1 MKTQVEC
8 IVRANN
14 ILGEVPLWG
23 AQTQKLWWID
33 IYAPALHSYDPRN
46 NAHASVPLPG
56 KIVGSFAMRQ
66 SGGMV
71 IARNDGFFSFDPA
84 TGASSLIACPEP
96 DKPEHRLNDGKCDR
110 RGRYWVGS
118 MHATIREPRGTF
130 YRIDPDHSVHPMFD
144 GFILPNS
151 VAISPDDSTFYF
163 ADTLSFTIWA
173 FDFDLDAGVLSN
185 RRVFADTKS
194 HPGRPDGSTVDT
206 EGFLWNAE
214 MAGGRIVRYAPDG
227 RIDRTIPLPVSRP
240 TSCGFGGSNLD
251 TLFITSSSH
260 GLTDEQRTAEPL
272 AGSLFAVNVG
282 VRGVLEPNYA
292 G

>member
-1 MKTQVEC
+1 MTEVEC
-8 IVRANN
+8 VVRANN
-14 ILGEVPLWG
+14 ILGEVPLWSPSS
-23 AQTQKLWWID
+23 QKLWWID
-33 IYAPALHSYDPRN
+33 IYAPSLHSYDLRSS
-46 NAHASVPLPG
+46 AHASVPLPG
-56 KIVGSFAMRQ
+56 NIVGSFAIRR

-84 TGASSLIACPEP
+84 TGASSLIVCPEP

-118 MHATIREPRGTF
+118 MHTTIREKRGAF
-130 YRIDPDHSVHPMFD
+130 YRIDPDHSVHKMFD

-151 VAISPDDSTFYF
+151 VAISPDDRTFYF

-173 FDFDLDAGVLSN
+173 FDFDMDAGTLSN
-185 RRVFADTKS
+185 RRVFVDTKT

-214 MAGGRIVRYAPDG
+214 MAGGRIVRYSPDG
-227 RIDRTIPLPVSRP
+227 RIDRTIALPVSKP
-240 TSCGFGGSNLD
+240 TSCAFGGPGLD

-260 GLTDEQRTAEPL
+260 GLTPEQREAEPL
-272 AGSLFAVNVG
+272 AGSLLAVNVG
-282 VRGVLEPNYA
+282 ARGLPEPDYA

>member
-1 MKTQVEC
+1 MAEQVEC
-8 IVRANN
+8 VVQANN
-14 ILGEVPLWG
+14 ILGEVPLWCPR
-23 AQTQKLWWID
+23 AQKLWWID
-33 IYAPALHSYDPRN
+33 IYAPSLHCFDPGN
-46 NAHASVPLPG
+46 GEHKFVPLLG
-56 KIVGSFAMRQ
+56 KIVGSFGLRA
-66 SGGMV
+66 SGGLV

-84 TGASSLIACPEP
+84 KSACLPLACPEP
-96 DKPEHRLNDGKCDR
+96 DKPKHRLNDGKCDR

-118 MHATIREPRGTF
+118 MHTTIREPRGAF
-130 YRIDPDHSVHPMFD
+130 YRIDPDHGVHKVSD

-151 VAISPDDSTFYF
+151 VAISPDDRTFYF

-173 FDFDLDAGVLSN
+173 FDFDIDRGVLSN
-185 RRVFADTKS
+185 RRVFADTTG

-227 RIDRTIPLPVSRP
+227 RIDRPVALPISRP
-240 TSCGFGGSNLD
+240 TSCTFGEPKLD

-260 GLTDEQRTAEPL
+260 GLSPEQRVMEPL
-272 AGSLFAVNVG
+272 AGSLFAINVG
-282 VRGVLEPNYA
+282 AQGSPEPAYA